1 MNSSVLHKILRAVLF
16 LLGVA
21 LIVNA
26 SVMLI
31 VANRNL
37 GIIMTGLLG
46 VLFTA
51 MGCLYN
57 KVLIKLPLA
66 VKCLIAAAFVFL
78 TVGISSVYIYGSTD
92 SVSYDEELVIVLGAG
107 LHGDKI
113 STTLKNR
120 LDKALEYYDKNPQ
133 AVIAVTGGQGPDEL
147 IPESEA
153 MYNYLVEN
161 GVPREKIIKEDRST
175 STFEN
180 FEFIK
185 EISEETVGKNPKTL
199 YITDDFH
206 IYRAGLIAEKAGFEN
221 CGHIHSSAPIY
232 TAVSNGLRELSAI
245 MYEWVFG
252 G

>member
-1 MNSSVLHKILRAVLF
+1 MNSDLLHKILRTVLF
-16 LLGVA
+16 LLGGA
-21 LIVNA
+21 LIIIA
-26 SVMLI
+26 FVMLV

-46 VLFTA
+46 LLFTV
-51 MGCLYN
+51 MGFLYN
-57 KVLIKLPLA
+57 KVLIKLPVT
-66 VKCLIAAAFVFL
+66 VKCLIAAFFVFL
-78 TVGISSVYIYGSTD
+78 IVGISSIYIYGSTD
-92 SVSYDEELVIVLGAG
+92 SVNYDEELVIVLGAG

-133 AVIAVTGGQGPDEL
+133 AVIAVTGGQGADEL

-161 GVPREKIIKEDRST
+161 GVPRERIIKEDRST
-175 STFEN
+175 STYEN
-180 FEFIK
+180 FKFIK
-185 EISEETVGKNPKTL
+185 QVSDEAVGENCKVL

-206 IYRAGLIAEKAGFEN
+206 IYRAGLIAEKAGFDN

-232 TAVSNGLRELSAI
+232 TAISNGLRELSAV

-252 G
+252 R